1 VSARQA
7 KLATVILAAAGIA
20 VAAYL
25 TWVHYAGVEPICT
38 GASDCER
45 VQSSE
50 YAEVGAIPVALIGLL
65 GYAGILAAALVPG
78 CAARLV
84 GAYLAFTGA
93 GFSAYL
99 TWVELAQIE
108 AICQWCVVSGVLM
121 GTLALVAL
129 LRRDDG
135 PAATPARA
143 CPAPRPRTRA
153 RGSHRASRRA
163 RASR

>member
-1 VSARQA
+1 MSARRA
-7 KLATVILAAAGIA
+7 RIATVALAATGMA

-25 TWVHYAGVEPICT
+25 TWVHYAGIEPICT
-38 GASDCER
+38 GVSDCER

-50 YAEVGAIPVALIGLL
+50 YAEVGGIPIALIGLV

-78 CAARLV
+78 RAARAA

-108 AICQWCVVSGVLM
+108 AICQWCVVSGLLM
-121 GTLALVAL
+121 AALAVIAL
-129 LRRDDG
+129 LRNDDEEGATPG
-135 PAATPARA
+135 PASRARPAK
-143 CPAPRPRTRA
+143 TRA
-153 RGSHRASRRA
+153 RGSHPASRRA